1 MHGFAI
7 GIRKFQ
13 GDHLT
18 KNVTRYFK
26 IHVSPDFRA
35 HTRIEL
41 TQTIT
46 TTTTT
51 KSDDATHCAPL
62 NTILIV

>member
-18 KNVTRYFK
+18 KNVTRDFK

-41 TQTIT
+41 TQT
-46 TTTTT
+46 TTT
-51 KSDDATHCAPL
+51 KSDGATHCAPL
-62 NTILIV
+62 TTILIV

>member
-1 MHGFAI
+1 MALRLGLESF
-7 GIRKFQ
+7 K
-13 GDHLT
+13 
-18 KNVTRYFK
+18 VTIK

-51 KSDDATHCAPL
+51 TTKSDDTTHCAPL
-62 NTILIV
+62 TTILIV